1 MKAAMYSIGKLA
13 QRVNDWCKQRGVEPL
28 HKGAGEQVT
37 VRNIRYYQ
45 AIGLVDRP
53 LKKRGGGFSEKHR
66 LQLIAVRRL
75 QARGLTLGRIAAL
88 LKDRSEKDLREM
100 EAGARDE
107 ESLAISKR
115 SALEQ
120 APGWEAQPI
129 SVDMWLLTRSGAP
142 RLTAGQRQRIQE
154 IVSPEWTNISEP
166 VPRRKVRK
174 DASVRQAEVRTEQDE
189 ELTTFRPEMD

>member
-1 MKAAMYSIGKLA
+1 MESVMYSIGELA
-13 QRVNDWCKQRGVEPL
+13 ERVNAWCKERGIEPL
-28 HKGAGEQVT
+28 HRGAGQQVT

-45 AIGLVDRP
+45 AISLVDRP
-53 LKKRGGGFSEKHR
+53 LNKRGGGFSEKHR
-66 LQLIAVRRL
+66 LQVAAIRLL

-107 ESLAISKR
+107 ESLAISRR
-115 SALEQ
+115 SALDQ
-120 APGWEAQPI
+120 AQGWEAQPI

-142 RLTAGQRQRIQE
+142 RLTAGPRQRIQA
-154 IVSPEWTNISEP
+154 IVSQELLVVSEP
-166 VPRRKVRK
+166 RPRRKLRK
-174 DASVRQAEVRTEQDE
+174 DPGPEEAEVRTEQDE

>member
-1 MKAAMYSIGKLA
+1 MYSIGELA
-13 QRVNDWCKQRGVEPL
+13 ERVNAWCKERGIEPL
-28 HKGAGEQVT
+28 HRGAGQQVT

-45 AIGLVDRP
+45 AISLVDRP
-53 LKKRGGGFSEKHR
+53 LNKRGGGFSEKHR
-66 LQLIAVRRL
+66 LQVAAIRLL

-107 ESLAISKR
+107 ESLAISRR
-115 SALEQ
+115 SALDQ
-120 APGWEAQPI
+120 AQGWEAQPI

-154 IVSPEWTNISEP
+154 IVSPELLVVSEP
-166 VPRRKVRK
+166 RPRRKLRK
-174 DASVRQAEVRTEQDE
+174 DPGPEEAEVRTEQDE